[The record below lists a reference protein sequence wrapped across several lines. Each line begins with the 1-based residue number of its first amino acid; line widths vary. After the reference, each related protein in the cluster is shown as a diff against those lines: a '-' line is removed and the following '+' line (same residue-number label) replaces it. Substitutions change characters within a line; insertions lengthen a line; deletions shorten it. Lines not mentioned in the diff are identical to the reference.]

1 MSEPALAAEL
11 RHWAQRMG
19 YGIDTSIGAES
30 VAASAPAT
38 GSELS
43 DAAAQELC
51 RQQLQ
56 SLWSFLVQ
64 RVRPQ
69 SEARRIRN
77 VLALTPPPPDAPVEL
92 GDRARRLA
100 DEMAAALARRDR
112 LAAAVAQEEDEQR
125 ELRRKLDDACF
136 EASRVRRRV
145 AEKQRKLMVADAH
158 AKRLHQE
165 SAFVLHDA
173 QQLAQLVST
182 PRDRAA
188 GPGSGAAVAATVD
201 EEAITTDMLRIV
213 NGVASGTTEQALDRV
228 RSDSARVDAGR
239 LAAAI
244 KHDTNHDVQFVA
256 ELAKPKPDAALA
268 AHASRGDPSRL
279 AADLSKQHTMLFVQT
294 QQILQDNSMVKAEI
308 DNLMAELE
316 QRLQRIS
323 LDVAPDEAL
332 VYVAVAAESHGSRAA
347 LQAARDH
354 AKSVAAETE
363 VLKALN
369 RDTRTG
375 LSTQQM
381 HQQTRIAFERK
392 LEALR
397 VLVTETQKQI
407 ELNRAMIAENQAMSV
422 EMSDPDALLMVD
434 RLTRQIEQAGGRL
447 FELSKKTSISRS
459 MAAIRGNGTPDD
471 EWQWSNNEL
480 MIQIRKQS
488 EGRKHKSFAGFVED
502 LEARKRQKLVR
513 DNLLANMNRLNKR
526 ARGLVDSGR
535 GMADRAA
542 ASGAE
547 SWVEATQQYMERIA
561 PTYEQS
567 LRQAELS
574 QKVIASMEEL
584 VAERNWFVHER
595 QDPFAEGP
603 LADFRT

>member
-43 DAAAQELC
+43 DAAAQD
-51 RQQLQ
+51 
-56 SLWSFLVQ
+56 
-64 RVRPQ
+64 
-69 SEARRIRN
+69 EARRIRN

-502 LEARKRQKLVR
+502 LEARKRQT
-513 DNLLANMNRLNKR
+513 
-526 ARGLVDSGR
+526 
-535 GMADRAA
+535 
-542 ASGAE
+542 SGAE